1 MSSKAKKTILIAVAA
16 VCILVCVGSGLFLYQ
31 YYHGVQVESTLLER
45 MKTGTAEISSAP
57 APSDQPEQPEQPE
70 QDSGETPEKSETDA
84 APSEEE
90 PLMKTVR
97 LPVDFAQLQAEAP
110 DIYAWLELPDT
121 GIDDPV
127 LQRAGADLFYNSHNA
142 YGQYYMCGAVFSQSA
157 YNGRNFDSPMTVLYG
172 HSTVLGQPGA
182 FMELN
187 NYADEAYFDAHREM
201 RVYMPDGM
209 YVYRIFAACVHSN
222 EHLLYCHDFSDE
234 TQFDA
239 FFSSLTED
247 TSPDSHIDAEA
258 LPQAGD
264 KVLTLSTCYS
274 ANKNLRY
281 LVMGVLE
288 EFVPTAEAAGR
299 EAA

>member
-57 APSDQPEQPEQPE
+57 APSDQPEQPEQ
-70 QDSGETPEKSETDA
+70 DSDETPEESETDA

-258 LPQAGD
+258 LPQTGD

>member
-57 APSDQPEQPEQPE
+57 APSDQPEQPEQ
-70 QDSGETPEKSETDA
+70 DSGETPEESETDA

-157 YNGRNFDSPMTVLYG
+157 YNGRDFDSPMTVLYG

-247 TSPDSHIDAEA
+247 SSPDSHIDAEA

>member
-57 APSDQPEQPEQPE
+57 APSDQPEQPEQ
-70 QDSGETPEKSETDA
+70 DSDETPEESETDA

-288 EFVPTAEAAGR
+288 EFVPTAEATGR

>member
-57 APSDQPEQPEQPE
+57 APSDQPEQPEQ
-70 QDSGETPEKSETDA
+70 DSGETPEESETDA

-121 GIDDPV
+121 GIDDPF
-127 LQRAGADLFYNSHNA
+127 LQRAGAYLFYNSHNA
-142 YGQYYMCGAVFSQSA
+142 YGRYCMCGAVFSQSA

>member
-57 APSDQPEQPEQPE
+57 APSDQPEQPEQDP
-70 QDSGETPEKSETDA
+70 GETPEESETDA

>member
-57 APSDQPEQPEQPE
+57 APSDQPEQPEQ
-70 QDSGETPEKSETDA
+70 DSGETPEESETDA

-187 NYADEAYFDAHREM
+187 NYAGEAYFDAHREM

>member
-57 APSDQPEQPEQPE
+57 APSDQPEQPEQ
-70 QDSGETPEKSETDA
+70 DSDETPEKSETDA

-201 RVYMPDGM
+201 RVYMPNGM

-258 LPQAGD
+258 LPQAGG

>member
-57 APSDQPEQPEQPE
+57 APSDQPEQPEQDP
-70 QDSGETPEKSETDA
+70 GETPEESEADA

-234 TQFDA
+234 AQFDA

>member
-57 APSDQPEQPEQPE
+57 APSDQPEQPEQ
-70 QDSGETPEKSETDA
+70 DSGETPEESETDA

-157 YNGRNFDSPMTVLYG
+157 YNGRDFDSPMTVLYG

-258 LPQAGD
+258 LPQTGD

>member
-57 APSDQPEQPEQPE
+57 APSDQPEQPEQ
-70 QDSGETPEKSETDA
+70 DSGETPEESETDA

-258 LPQAGD
+258 LPQAGA

>member
-57 APSDQPEQPEQPE
+57 APSDQPEQPEQ
-70 QDSGETPEKSETDA
+70 DSDETPEESETDA

-187 NYADEAYFDAHREM
+187 NYAGEAYFDAHREM

>member
-45 MKTGTAEISSAP
+45 MKTGTAEISSTP
-57 APSDQPEQPEQPE
+57 APSDQPEQPE
-70 QDSGETPEKSETDA
+70 QDSGETPEESETDA

-157 YNGRNFDSPMTVLYG
+157 SFP
-172 HSTVLGQPGA
+172 
-182 FMELN
+182 
-187 NYADEAYFDAHREM
+187 
-201 RVYMPDGM
+201 
-209 YVYRIFAACVHSN
+209 AASI
-222 EHLLYCHDFSDE
+222 
-234 TQFDA
+234 A
-239 FFSSLTED
+239 
-247 TSPDSHIDAEA
+247 
-258 LPQAGD
+258 
-264 KVLTLSTCYS
+264 
-274 ANKNLRY
+274 
-281 LVMGVLE
+281 
-288 EFVPTAEAAGR
+288 
-299 EAA
+299 

>member
-57 APSDQPEQPEQPE
+57 APSDQPEQPEQ
-70 QDSGETPEKSETDA
+70 DSGETPEESETDA

-247 TSPDSHIDAEA
+247 TSPDSHSDAEA

>member
-1 MSSKAKKTILIAVAA
+1 MSSKAKETILIAVAA

-57 APSDQPEQPEQPE
+57 APSDQPEQPEQ
-70 QDSGETPEKSETDA
+70 DSGETPEESETDA

>member
-57 APSDQPEQPEQPE
+57 APSDQPEQPEQ
-70 QDSGETPEKSETDA
+70 DSGETPEESETDA
-84 APSEEE
+84 VPSEEE

-247 TSPDSHIDAEA
+247 TSPDSHIDAES

>member
-45 MKTGTAEISSAP
+45 MKTGTAEISSTP
-57 APSDQPEQPEQPE
+57 APSDQPEQPEQN
-70 QDSGETPEKSETDA
+70 SGETPEESETDA

>member
-57 APSDQPEQPEQPE
+57 APSDQPEQPE

>member
-57 APSDQPEQPEQPE
+57 APSDQPEQPEQ
-70 QDSGETPEKSETDA
+70 DSDETPEESHQTDA

>member
-57 APSDQPEQPEQPE
+57 APSDQPEQPEQ
-70 QDSGETPEKSETDA
+70 DSGETPEESETDA
-84 APSEEE
+84 VPSEEE

-127 LQRAGADLFYNSHNA
+127 LQRAGSDLFYNSHNA

-157 YNGRNFDSPMTVLYG
+157 YNGRDFDSPMTVLYG

>member
-1 MSSKAKKTILIAVAA
+1 MSSKAKKTILIAVAV

-57 APSDQPEQPEQPE
+57 APSDQPEQPEQ
-70 QDSGETPEKSETDA
+70 DSGETPEESETDA

-157 YNGRNFDSPMTVLYG
+157 YNGRDFDSPMTVLYG

>member
-57 APSDQPEQPEQPE
+57 APSDQPEQPEQ
-70 QDSGETPEKSETDA
+70 DSGETPEESEADA
-84 APSEEE
+84 ASSEEE

>member
-57 APSDQPEQPEQPE
+57 APSDQPEQPEQ
-70 QDSGETPEKSETDA
+70 DSGETPEESETDA

-201 RVYMPDGM
+201 RVYMSDGM

-281 LVMGVLE
+281 LAMGVLE

>member
-57 APSDQPEQPEQPE
+57 APSDQPEQPEQDP
-70 QDSGETPEKSETDA
+70 GETPEESEADA

-264 KVLTLSTCYS
+264 KILTLSTCYS

>member
-1 MSSKAKKTILIAVAA
+1 MSSKAKKTILIAVAV

-57 APSDQPEQPEQPE
+57 APSDQPEQPEQ
-70 QDSGETPEKSETDA
+70 DSGETPEESETDA

-281 LVMGVLE
+281 LVLGVLE

>member
-57 APSDQPEQPEQPE
+57 APSDQPEQPEQ
-70 QDSGETPEKSETDA
+70 DSGETPEESETDA

-234 TQFDA
+234 TQFGA

-247 TSPDSHIDAEA
+247 TSPDSHIDAVA

>member
-57 APSDQPEQPEQPE
+57 APSDQPEQPEQG
-70 QDSGETPEKSETDA
+70 SGETPEESETDA

-234 TQFDA
+234 TQFGA

>member
-16 VCILVCVGSGLFLYQ
+16 VCILVFVGSGLFLYQ

-57 APSDQPEQPEQPE
+57 APSDQPEQPEQ
-70 QDSGETPEKSETDA
+70 DSGETPEESETDA

-234 TQFDA
+234 AQFDA

>member
-45 MKTGTAEISSAP
+45 MNTGTAEISSAP
-57 APSDQPEQPEQPE
+57 APSDQPEQPEQ
-70 QDSGETPEKSETDA
+70 DSDETPEESETDA

-201 RVYMPDGM
+201 RGYMPDGM

>member
-57 APSDQPEQPEQPE
+57 APSDQPEQPEQ
-70 QDSGETPEKSETDA
+70 DSGETPEESETDA
-84 APSEEE
+84 APSKEE

-187 NYADEAYFDAHREM
+187 NSADEAYFDAHREM

-299 EAA
+299 EAV

>member
-57 APSDQPEQPEQPE
+57 APSDQPEQPEQ
-70 QDSGETPEKSETDA
+70 DSDETPEESETDA

-127 LQRAGADLFYNSHNA
+127 LQRAGSDLFYNSHNA

-157 YNGRNFDSPMTVLYG
+157 YNGRDFDSPMTVLYG

>member
-57 APSDQPEQPEQPE
+57 APSDQPEQPEQ
-70 QDSGETPEKSETDA
+70 DSDETPEESETDA
-84 APSEEE
+84 APSVEE

>member
-57 APSDQPEQPEQPE
+57 APSDQPEQ
-70 QDSGETPEKSETDA
+70 DSGETPEESETDA

-97 LPVDFAQLQAEAP
+97 LPVDFAQLQDEAP

-234 TQFDA
+234 AQFDA

>member
-57 APSDQPEQPEQPE
+57 APSDQPEQPEQ
-70 QDSGETPEKSETDA
+70 DSGETPEESETDA
-84 APSEEE
+84 VPSEEE

-187 NYADEAYFDAHREM
+187 NYADEAYFDAHRET

>member
-16 VCILVCVGSGLFLYQ
+16 VCILACVGSGLFLYQ

-57 APSDQPEQPEQPE
+57 APSDQPEQPEQDP
-70 QDSGETPEKSETDA
+70 GETPEESEADA

>member
-57 APSDQPEQPEQPE
+57 APSDQPEQPEQ
-70 QDSGETPEKSETDA
+70 DSGETPEESETDA
-84 APSEEE
+84 APSKEE

>member
-1 MSSKAKKTILIAVAA
+1 MSSKAKKTILIAVAV

-57 APSDQPEQPEQPE
+57 APSDQPEQPE

-110 DIYAWLELPDT
+110 DIYAWLELPNT

-239 FFSSLTED
+239 FFSSLTEN

-258 LPQAGD
+258 LPQTGD

>member
-57 APSDQPEQPEQPE
+57 APSDQPEQPEQ
-70 QDSGETPEKSETDA
+70 DSDETPEESETDA

-187 NYADEAYFDAHREM
+187 NYADEAYFDA
-201 RVYMPDGM
+201 
-209 YVYRIFAACVHSN
+209 F
-222 EHLLYCHDFSDE
+222 L
-234 TQFDA
+234 
-239 FFSSLTED
+239 SSLTED

>member
-57 APSDQPEQPEQPE
+57 APSDQPEQ
-70 QDSGETPEKSETDA
+70 DSGETPEESETDA

-97 LPVDFAQLQAEAP
+97 LPVDFAQLRDEAP

-234 TQFDA
+234 AQFDA

>member
-57 APSDQPEQPEQPE
+57 APSDQPEQPG
-70 QDSGETPEKSETDA
+70 QDSDETPEESETDA